1 MAFSLVVFGL
11 ALTLQ
16 AVEVP
21 PPSQGCALPKG
32 LGEAL
37 QQRFGSARVL
47 KPADLFEDER
57 ALFRKEHP
65 NGCPGMARGQFFGP
79 GQRPAIALV
88 LLDVEPK
95 KNLRLVVARPALAS
109 WTLVE
114 IEELDAGTT
123 AVVGLKGPG
132 TYVDHA
138 TPPMTLSSTHDV
150 VTLTGY
156 ESWERVYI
164 WNGRKFERLQTSE

>member
-1 MAFSLVVFGL
+1 VAFSLAAL
-11 ALTLQ
+11 ALALALQ
-16 AVEVP
+16 AAETP
-21 PPSQGCALPKG
+21 AADRCSLPKG

-37 QQRFGSARVL
+37 QQRFGSSRML
-47 KPADLFEDER
+47 KLADLFEDER
-57 ALFRKEHP
+57 TLFRKEHP
-65 NGCPGMARGQFFGP
+65 GACPGIVRGQFFGS

-109 WTLVE
+109 WTFIE
-114 IEELDAGTT
+114 IDEMDAGTT

-132 TYVDHA
+132 TYTDHA
-138 TPPMTLSSTHDV
+138 TPAETRNTPNDV

-156 ESWERVYI
+156 ESWQRVYV